1 MRPMYSALLNILS
14 DLNSRGVLLKNG
26 NEIIALY
33 DDTFTMLIAFKY
45 GQSEYLRVSQL
56 LEYYEEDTVSLNP
69 CLSLLLR
76 SARSEHR
83 TISERYCVQAR
94 NIRCVKD

>member
-33 DDTFTMLIAFKY
+33 DDTFTI
-45 GQSEYLRVSQL
+45 
-56 LEYYEEDTVSLNP
+56 
-69 CLSLLLR
+69 
-76 SARSEHR
+76 
-83 TISERYCVQAR
+83 
-94 NIRCVKD
+94 

>member
-33 DDTFTMLIAFKY
+33 DDTFTILIAFKY
-45 GQSEYLRVSQL
+45 GQSEYLRGSQL
-56 LEYYEEDTVSLNP
+56 LEY
-69 CLSLLLR
+69 
-76 SARSEHR
+76 
-83 TISERYCVQAR
+83 
-94 NIRCVKD
+94 

>member
-33 DDTFTMLIAFKY
+33 DDTFTILIAFKY
-45 GQSEYLRVSQL
+45 GQSEYLRDSQL

-83 TISERYCVQAR
+83 AISE
-94 NIRCVKD
+94 

>member
-33 DDTFTMLIAFKY
+33 DDTFTILIAFKC
-45 GQSEYLRVSQL
+45 GQSEYLRGSQL

-83 TISERYCVQAR
+83 AISE
-94 NIRCVKD
+94 